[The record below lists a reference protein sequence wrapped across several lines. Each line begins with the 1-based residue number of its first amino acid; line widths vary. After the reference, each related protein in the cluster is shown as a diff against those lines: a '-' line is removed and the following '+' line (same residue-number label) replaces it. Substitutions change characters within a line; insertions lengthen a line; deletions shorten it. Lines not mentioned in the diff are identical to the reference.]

1 MLERIESPDAV
12 LAFRA
17 VGKIDKSDY
26 DSVLEPAVYAMLAQ
40 HGELRFVYVLG
51 DEYDGMSAAAAWEDA
66 KLGIGHLTK
75 WKRVGVVT
83 DHDWLRKS
91 ISMFGWMMPGDVK
104 TFTVAELDA
113 AIEWAAAA
121 APGELTQS

>member
-26 DSVLEPAVYAMLAQ
+26 DNVLEPAVYAMLAQ

-51 DEYDGMSAAAAWEDA
+51 DECFAAVLNEVPALAQKLLAALARRLRQADT
-66 KLGIGHLTK
+66 LDHSGHPTD
-75 WKRVGVVT
+75 VVT
-83 DHDWLRKS
+83 PRR
-91 ISMFGWMMPGDVK
+91 P
-104 TFTVAELDA
+104 E
-113 AIEWAAAA
+113 
-121 APGELTQS
+121 